1 MNAKKEQHSTDKSKV
16 RILVVDDHAI
26 VREGLIRLINQES
39 NLMVCAQAEN
49 ANQALDII
57 EKQQVDLAIVDISLE
72 GVSGLE
78 LTERMKLR
86 KPDLVVLI
94 LSMHDELFYAQR
106 AIRAGAAGYVSKQEA
121 AEKIITA
128 ICQVLRGETY
138 VSESKIIRNMS
149 DAASDDRFDSHNRA
163 SSDCD

>member
-1 MNAKKEQHSTDKSKV
+1 MNAKKELNSPDKNKV
-16 RILVVDDHAI
+16 KILVVDDHAI

-39 NLMVCAQAEN
+39 DLMVCAQAEN

-72 GVSGLE
+72 GISGLE

-86 KPDLVVLI
+86 RPDLIVLI
-94 LSMHDELFYAQR
+94 LSMHDELFYAKR

-138 VSESKIIRNMS
+138 VSESKIIKNMP
-149 DAASDDRFDSHNRA
+149 DAASGDRFDSHNRA
-163 SSDCD
+163 SPDYD